1 LNITIPFV
9 FFTIAIIQIGIFIN
23 SISIIKIYPN
33 EKALKYWAGSLILS
47 SIGIIA
53 IAAGAMLAASLHRGT
68 FFSTVSN
75 TIHFV
80 SIISLIFYT
89 KNLKEKTTAKDNKI
103 FTLLTIFYF
112 FGFEVIR
119 KNGDFIERQTFTAC
133 MGAIA
138 YFVLLLEIKQQKLF
152 NDSYYLKVFAITSFI
167 EFILLIIRVIVL
179 LSNDYG
185 FIDSLNDAPL
195 FPVLLLWILLM
206 VNVWSYISINGYWTE
221 RISNLNTT
229 NLIENTKIKLLLN
242 EKYKLINSLMTANKT
257 AISGALSA
265 SIAHEINQPLGA
277 MKINSQHLNLLLK
290 SKKEKILVKK
300 IIKDNDRAAKI
311 ITTLKGIFLNN
322 NPTYRSERFDI
333 FIASLEPFFKELI
346 REKNIRIKFLLNSGV
361 SVNMNPDEIRQVL
374 SNLIQNSIDALSL
387 TSKKNKTIEIKTSVK
402 NSKLICS
409 VSDNGP
415 GISKK
420 MQSKLFALYESS
432 KISNSGIGLWLS
444 NYIVT
449 KHKGSLILNK
459 ARANG
464 AEFIIELPVT
474 NNVC

>member
-1 LNITIPFV
+1 MNITIPFI

-47 SIGIIA
+47 SIGITA
-53 IAAGAMLAASLHRGT
+53 IALGAMLAASLHRGT
-68 FFSTVSN
+68 FFSTISN
-75 TIHFV
+75 TIHFI
-80 SIISLIFYT
+80 SIISLIFYA
-89 KNLKEKTTAKDNKI
+89 KNLKEEITAKDKKV

-112 FGFEVIR
+112 FGFEIIR
-119 KNGDFIERQTFTAC
+119 KNGDFIDRQTFTAC
-133 MGAIA
+133 MGVIA

-167 EFILLIIRVIVL
+167 EFILIIIRVIVL

-195 FPVLLLWILLM
+195 IPVLLLWILLM

-242 EKYKLINSLMTANKT
+242 EKYKLINSLVTANKT
-257 AISGALSA
+257 AISSALSA

-277 MKINSQHLNLLLK
+277 MKTNSQHLNLLIK
-290 SKKEKILVKK
+290 GKKEKILIKN

-311 ITTLKGIFLNN
+311 ITTLKSMFSNN
-322 NPTYRSERFDI
+322 KSIYRSEIFDT
-333 FIASLEPFFKELI
+333 FVQSLEPIFKESI
-346 REKNIRIKFLLNSGV
+346 KEKNIKIKFLLNS
-361 SVNMNPDEIRQVL
+361 SAKVNMNTDELRQVF

-387 TSKKNKTIEIKTSVK
+387 TSKKNKVIEIKTFTK
-402 NSKLICS
+402 NNKLFCS
-409 VSDNGP
+409 VTDNGP
-415 GISKK
+415 GISRK
-420 MQSKLFALYESS
+420 MQGKIFKLYESS

-444 NYIVT
+444 KYIIT
-449 KHKGSLILNK
+449 RHKGSLSVNK
-459 ARANG
+459 AYLSG
-464 AEFIIELPVT
+464 AEFLIELPIS
-474 NNVC
+474 NNV